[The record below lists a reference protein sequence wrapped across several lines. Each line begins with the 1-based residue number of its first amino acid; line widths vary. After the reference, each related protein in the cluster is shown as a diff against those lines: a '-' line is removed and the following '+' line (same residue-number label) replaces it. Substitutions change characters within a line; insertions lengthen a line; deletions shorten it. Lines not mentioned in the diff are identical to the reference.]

1 MAFTCLRL
9 NARSDWLILGHFST
23 VIPTGRY
30 RTAKSKQNKTK
41 KYSFFF
47 FLILAVENDE
57 WRGTL

>member
-1 MAFTCLRL
+1 MAFTCIRL

-30 RTAKSKQNKTK
+30 RAAKSKQNKTK
-41 KYSFFF
+41 KILF